1 MSDNILTKSML
12 NLDFSSLKLNIL
24 GGRVLEILP
33 IGEILWFLF
42 ESGMEPKRWIHSR
55 GL

>member
-33 IGEILWFLF
+33 IGEILWLLF